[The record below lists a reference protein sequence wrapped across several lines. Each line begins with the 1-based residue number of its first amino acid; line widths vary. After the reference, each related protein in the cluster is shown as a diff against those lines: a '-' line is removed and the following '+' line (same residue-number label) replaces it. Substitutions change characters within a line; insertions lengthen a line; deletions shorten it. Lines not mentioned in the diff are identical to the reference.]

1 MQGQWGLHEGPPE
14 NTRKNI
20 IQYMLINKL
29 GEHTTIFKKLPGCN
43 SALQLEALYLSFRFK
58 SRKPCLIRNVTLKH
72 FTSEISVHIIK
83 PKLKREKLSILG
95 DLSPIPQDDFT
106 MHKRYF
112 MS

>member
-1 MQGQWGLHEGPPE
+1 
-14 NTRKNI
+14 
-20 IQYMLINKL
+20 MLTNKL
-29 GEHTTIFKKLPGCN
+29 GEHTTIFKKLPD
-43 SALQLEALYLSFRFK
+43 AILLFIVEALYLSFRFK

-106 MHKRYF
+106 MRKRYV